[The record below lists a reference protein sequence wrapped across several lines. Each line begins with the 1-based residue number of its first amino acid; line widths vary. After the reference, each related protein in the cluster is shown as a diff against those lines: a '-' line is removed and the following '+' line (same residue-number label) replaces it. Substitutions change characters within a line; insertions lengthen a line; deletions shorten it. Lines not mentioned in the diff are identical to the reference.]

1 MHHRR
6 PIWAI
11 VLTFALLFLGGGL
24 GGLALNEL
32 LAPGS
37 FVAAFIGLFTFPL
50 VFAFG
55 MQIWFGWALFR
66 MLPLLI
72 RHLRG
77 LPVERPSWPA
87 IPGSFIF
94 FLLGASMGLAAGVL
108 TALLPGTP
116 QRLLTVAVWSG
127 VGVAYGFACW
137 RLAYAGYLMPPE
149 EI

>member
-1 MHHRR
+1 MIERR
-6 PIWAI
+6 PVWAV
-11 VLTFALLFLGGGL
+11 VLAYVLLFLGGGL
-24 GGLALNEL
+24 GGLGLNEL

-66 MLPLLI
+66 MLPFLL

-77 LPVERPSWPA
+77 LPVERPKWPA
-87 IPGSFIF
+87 IPGSFVF
-94 FLLGASMGLAAGVL
+94 FLLGSILGPLAGAV

-116 QRLLTVAVWSG
+116 HRLLAAAVWTG
-127 VGVAYGFACW
+127 AGVAYGFACW

-149 EI
+149 EL